1 MRWRAAEEQLY
12 PVVMVRPDLYER
24 SIEFVRS
31 VADEL
36 RAFSTPAA
44 LLDAFGRAAEIAA
57 RVVRR
62 ESLATEGVDL
72 ALATTAA
79 FSLRYRELVG
89 EVARERAIERIRA
102 ARERGDAWVVLHES
116 GTLEQAPAV
125 PYRRLEMHLGGRRR
139 PAPVRP
145 AGPGDGRARLRG
157 RERAARPAD
166 GGLAA
171 RRERLGRAADAV
183 HGRVVARPDPGA
195 ARAPGEPLTGHRE
208 FPLVYVPLPKVIVG
222 DREAVT

>member
-36 RAFSTPAA
+36 RALGTPAA
-44 LLDAFGRAAEIAA
+44 LLDAFGHAAEIAA

-62 ESLATEGVDL
+62 ESLTTEGVDL

-125 PYRRLEMHLGGRRR
+125 PYRRLEMHLGDGAGLHLFVQQD
-139 PAPVRP
+139 PETAAPVYGVESVQLDP
-145 AGPGDGRARLRG
+145 QTGDWLHDASGWAEPRMLSTAESWHDLIQ
-157 RERAARPAD
+157 E
-166 GGLAA
+166 L
-171 RRERLGRAADAV
+171 RERLAG
-183 HGRVVARPDPGA
+183 P
-195 ARAPGEPLTGHRE
+195 
-208 FPLVYVPLPKVIVG
+208 
-222 DREAVT
+222 

>member
-1 MRWRAAEEQLY
+1 MAPGPSASQEDIPTDVLMRWRAAEEQLY

-24 SIEFVRS
+24 SIEIVRS

-44 LLDAFGRAAEIAA
+44 LLDGFGRAAEIAA
-57 RVVRR
+57 WVVRR

-125 PYRRLEMHLGGRRR
+125 PYRRLEMHLGDGAGLHLFVQQD
-139 PAPVRP
+139 PETAAPVYGVESVQLDP
-145 AGPGDGRARLRG
+145 QTGDWLHDASGWAEPRMLSTAESWHDLIQ
-157 RERAARPAD
+157 E
-166 GGLAA
+166 L
-171 RRERLGRAADAV
+171 RERLAG
-183 HGRVVARPDPGA
+183 P
-195 ARAPGEPLTGHRE
+195 
-208 FPLVYVPLPKVIVG
+208 
-222 DREAVT
+222 

>member
-36 RAFSTPAA
+36 RALGTPAA

-62 ESLATEGVDL
+62 ESLTTEGVDL

-125 PYRRLEMHLGGRRR
+125 PYRRLEMHLGDGAGLHLFVQQD
-139 PAPVRP
+139 PETAAPVYGVESVQLDP
-145 AGPGDGRARLRG
+145 QTGDWLHDASGWAEPRMLSTAESWHDLIQ
-157 RERAARPAD
+157 E
-166 GGLAA
+166 L
-171 RRERLGRAADAV
+171 RERLAG
-183 HGRVVARPDPGA
+183 P
-195 ARAPGEPLTGHRE
+195 
-208 FPLVYVPLPKVIVG
+208 
-222 DREAVT
+222 

>member
-36 RAFSTPAA
+36 RALGTPAA

-62 ESLATEGVDL
+62 ESLTTEGVDL

-125 PYRRLEMHLGGRRR
+125 PYRRLEMHLGDGAGLHLFVQQD
-139 PAPVRP
+139 PETAAPVYGVESVQLDP
-145 AGPGDGRARLRG
+145 QTGDWLHEASGWAEPRMLSTV
-157 RERAARPAD
+157 ESWHD
-166 GGLAA
+166 LIQEL
-171 RRERLGRAADAV
+171 RERLAG
-183 HGRVVARPDPGA
+183 P
-195 ARAPGEPLTGHRE
+195 
-208 FPLVYVPLPKVIVG
+208 
-222 DREAVT
+222 

>member
-1 MRWRAAEEQLY
+1 MAAGPSGSQEDIPPDVLMRWRAAEEQLY

-24 SIEFVRS
+24 SIEIVRS

-36 RAFSTPAA
+36 RAFSTPTA
-44 LLDAFGRAAEIAA
+44 LLDGFGRAAEIAA
-57 RVVRR
+57 GVVRR

-89 EVARERAIERIRA
+89 EVARGRAIERIRA

-125 PYRRLEMHLGGRRR
+125 PYRRLEMHLGDGAGLHLFVQQD
-139 PAPVRP
+139 PETAAPVYGVESVQLDPQTGDWLHDASGWAEPRMLST
-145 AGPGDGRARLRG
+145 PGSWRDLIQ
-157 RERAARPAD
+157 E
-166 GGLAA
+166 L
-171 RRERLGRAADAV
+171 RERLAS
-183 HGRVVARPDPGA
+183 P
-195 ARAPGEPLTGHRE
+195 
-208 FPLVYVPLPKVIVG
+208 
-222 DREAVT
+222 

>member
-1 MRWRAAEEQLY
+1 MAPGPSGSQEDIPPDVLMRWRAAEEQLY

-36 RAFSTPAA
+36 RALGTPAA

-125 PYRRLEMHLGGRRR
+125 PYRRLEMHLGDGAGLHLFVQQD
-139 PAPVRP
+139 PETAAPVYGVESVQLDPQTGDWLHDASSWAEPRMLST
-145 AGPGDGRARLRG
+145 AGSWHDLIQ
-157 RERAARPAD
+157 E
-166 GGLAA
+166 L
-171 RRERLGRAADAV
+171 RERLAG
-183 HGRVVARPDPGA
+183 P
-195 ARAPGEPLTGHRE
+195 
-208 FPLVYVPLPKVIVG
+208 
-222 DREAVT
+222 

>member
-1 MRWRAAEEQLY
+1 MAAGPSGSQEDIPPDVLMRWRAAEEQLY

-24 SIEFVRS
+24 SIEIVRS

-36 RAFSTPAA
+36 RAFGTPAA
-44 LLDAFGRAAEIAA
+44 LLDGFGRAAEIAA
-57 RVVRR
+57 GVVRR

-125 PYRRLEMHLGGRRR
+125 PYRRLEMHLGDGAGLHLFVQQD
-139 PAPVRP
+139 PETAAPVYGVESVQLDP
-145 AGPGDGRARLRG
+145 QTGDWLHDASGWAEPRMLSTPESWRDLIQ
-157 RERAARPAD
+157 E
-166 GGLAA
+166 L
-171 RRERLGRAADAV
+171 RERLAS
-183 HGRVVARPDPGA
+183 P
-195 ARAPGEPLTGHRE
+195 
-208 FPLVYVPLPKVIVG
+208 
-222 DREAVT
+222 

>member
-1 MRWRAAEEQLY
+1 MAAGPSGSQEDIPPDVLMRWRAAEEQLY

-24 SIEFVRS
+24 SIEF
-31 VADEL
+31 
-36 RAFSTPAA
+36 
-44 LLDAFGRAAEIAA
+44 GRAAEIAA

-62 ESLATEGVDL
+62 ESLTTEGVDL

-125 PYRRLEMHLGGRRR
+125 PYRRLEMHLGDGAGLHLFVQQD
-139 PAPVRP
+139 PETAAPVYGVESVQLDP
-145 AGPGDGRARLRG
+145 QTGDWLHDASGWAEPRMLSTPESWRDLIQ
-157 RERAARPAD
+157 E
-166 GGLAA
+166 L
-171 RRERLGRAADAV
+171 RERLAS
-183 HGRVVARPDPGA
+183 P
-195 ARAPGEPLTGHRE
+195 
-208 FPLVYVPLPKVIVG
+208 
-222 DREAVT
+222 

>member
-24 SIEFVRS
+24 SIEIVRS

-36 RAFSTPAA
+36 RAFGTPAA
-44 LLDAFGRAAEIAA
+44 LLDGFGHAAEIAA

-116 GTLEQAPAV
+116 GTPEQAPAV
-125 PYRRLEMHLGGRRR
+125 PYRRLEMHLGDGAGLHLFVQQD
-139 PAPVRP
+139 PETAAPVYGVESVQLDP
-145 AGPGDGRARLRG
+145 QTGDWLHEASSWAEPRMLSTPESWRDLIQELR
-157 RERAARPAD
+157 E
-166 GGLAA
+166 GLAS
-171 RRERLGRAADAV
+171 
-183 HGRVVARPDPGA
+183 P
-195 ARAPGEPLTGHRE
+195 
-208 FPLVYVPLPKVIVG
+208 
-222 DREAVT
+222 